1 MSPPNSRKVLYPE
14 QLRSGDMNRIGER
27 FRAAGVGYVADFVM
41 NLEEDGTSLPFLA
54 LENVVLFLRSTSN
67 RVDHLD
73 SLVDV
78 IVTTMMLVH
87 TPSLLNAQSY
97 SEIINAVH
105 RDLAVLVNQIVAYT
119 SPDAVKASA
128 REVVSLI
135 TLAVIDDGIFNQ
147 FF

>member
-1 MSPPNSRKVLYPE
+1 MSIPNSRKVLYPE
-14 QLRSGDMNRIGER
+14 QLRIGEMNRISER
-27 FRAAGVGYVADFVM
+27 FRAAGAEYIADFVV

-73 SLVDV
+73 NLVDV
-78 IVTTMMLVH
+78 LVAVMMRVH
-87 TPSLLNAQSY
+87 TPSLIDAQSS
-97 SEIINAVH
+97 SEIIDAVQS
-105 RDLAVLVNQIVAYT
+105 DLVVLVNQIVVYS
-119 SPDAVKASA
+119 SPDAVKAAA